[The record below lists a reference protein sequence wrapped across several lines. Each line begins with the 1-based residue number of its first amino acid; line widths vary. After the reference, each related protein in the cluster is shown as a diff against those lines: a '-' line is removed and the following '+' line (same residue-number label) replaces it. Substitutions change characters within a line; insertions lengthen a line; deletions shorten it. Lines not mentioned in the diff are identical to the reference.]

1 MVFLV
6 AFQGLLGIV
15 KLATNLT
22 LKGRL
27 SFVLYSYMVFQIL
40 CFLVLFVTMR
50 ALQILWLMVGFPMP
64 FQCSKI
70 TEMASVLAVW
80 MITNRGFTNTMGLI
94 QMYFPVAII
103 FTTPCTSSFCTGTPV
118 LLQVYKFEVVL

>member
-1 MVFLV
+1 MAFLV

-22 LKGRL
+22 LKGRV

-50 ALQILWLMVGFPMP
+50 ALQILWFMVGFPMP

-94 QMYFPVAII
+94 QMYFPVDII
-103 FTTPCTSSFCTGTPV
+103 FTTPCTSSFCTETPV